1 MVSFRLE
8 PDEQKFIERLQHFL
22 ETEVEPQ
29 HQKYRQRA
37 RKESQIFDPDSTIQP
52 DILALSREIRKKSA
66 AEGFYAAHMPTEV
79 GGQGLRKVALVEAN
93 RTVFRHGL
101 GLTLAVLAAIEGPS
115 RMLMALPEEQREKYL
130 YPLMRGEKTS
140 CFALTEPGAG
150 SDVKAIQTTATL
162 EGDQWVLNG
171 EKVFITNGPYADFA
185 CVFAKTSDD
194 DMGGISTFIVD
205 KGTPGFRTVE
215 TMETIA
221 NNGLPAHFEF
231 KDCRIPKENIIGEP
245 GEGWWHALTN
255 INDIRMQLG
264 GQCIGL
270 SEFCLDKTL
279 AYVTE
284 RKAFGKPISKFQGVA
299 FPLADSKTEITAAR
313 GLALYA
319 AWLID
324 ENEEA
329 IMETSMT
336 KLYCSE
342 VLWNVADR
350 CVQAMG
356 GQGVL
361 RENEIERVLR
371 WARVMRIWEGSSE
384 IQRMTISKTM
394 GL

>member
-1 MVSFRLE
+1 MVDFRLKA
-8 PDEQKFIERLQHFL
+8 DEQKFIERLERFL
-22 ETEVEPQ
+22 DTEIEP
-29 HQKYRQRA
+29 HHEKYRVRA
-37 RKESQIFDPDSTIQP
+37 RKESNIFAPDSSIQP
-52 DILALSREIRKKSA
+52 DLLALSREIRRKSA

-79 GGQGLRKVALVEAN
+79 GGAGLRKVALVEAN
-93 RTVFRHGL
+93 RSVFRHGL
-101 GLTLAVLAAIEGPS
+101 GLTLTVLASIEGPS
-115 RMLMALPEEQREKYL
+115 RMMLAMPEEQREKYL
-130 YPLMRGEKTS
+130 YPLIRGEKTS

-150 SDVKAIQTTATL
+150 SDVKSIQTTARL
-162 EGDQWVLNG
+162 DKGEWVLNG

-194 DMGGISTFIVD
+194 EMGGISAFVVP
-205 KGTPGFRTVE
+205 KGTKGFRVVE

-221 NNGLPAHFEF
+221 NNGLPAHFEL
-231 KDCRIPKENIIGEP
+231 KDCRVPQENIIGEP
-245 GEGWWHALTN
+245 GEGWWHALQN

-270 SEFCLDKTL
+270 AEFCLDKTVK
-279 AYVTE
+279 YVTE
-284 RKAFGKPISKFQGVA
+284 RNAFGKPVSKFQGVS

-313 GLALYA
+313 TLALYA

-324 ENEEA
+324 EDEQA

-384 IQRMTISKTM
+384 IQRLTIAKTM

>member
-8 PDEQKFIERLQHFL
+8 SDEQKFIERLDAFL
-22 ETEVEPQ
+22 ESEVEPQ
-29 HQKYRQRA
+29 HEKYRVRA
-37 RKESQIFDPDSTIQP
+37 RKESQIFLPDSSIQP
-52 DILALSREIRKKSA
+52 DLLQLSREIRRKSA
-66 AEGFYAAHMPTEV
+66 AEGFYAAHLPKEV
-79 GGQGLRKVALVEAN
+79 GGAGLRKVALVEAN

-101 GLTLAVLAAIEGPS
+101 GLTLSVLASIEGPS
-115 RMLMALPEEQREKYL
+115 QMLLALPEEQREKYL
-130 YPLMRGEKTS
+130 YPLIRGEKTS

-150 SDVKAIQTTATL
+150 SDVRAIQTTARL
-162 EGDQWVLNG
+162 EGDEWVLDG

-185 CVFAKTSDD
+185 SVFAKTGDD
-194 DMGGISTFIVD
+194 EMGGISAFIVER
-205 KGTPGFRTVE
+205 GTPGFEVVE

-221 NNGLPAHFEF
+221 NNGLPAHFRF
-231 KDCRIPKENIIGEP
+231 TDCRVPKENIIGEV
-245 GEGWWHALTN
+245 GEGWWHALQN

-270 SEFCLDKTL
+270 SEFCLDKTTQ
-279 AYVTE
+279 YVTE
-284 RKAFGKPISKFQGVA
+284 RKAFGKPVSKFQGVS
-299 FPLADSKTEITAAR
+299 FPLADCKTEITAAR
-313 GLALYA
+313 ALALYA

-324 ENEEA
+324 ENEPA

-361 RENEIERVLR
+361 RENEVERVLR

-384 IQRMTISKTM
+384 IQRMTIAKTM

>member
-8 PDEQKFIERLQHFL
+8 PDEQKFLERLERFL
-22 ETEVEPQ
+22 ETEVEP
-29 HQKYRQRA
+29 HHEAYRLRA
-37 RKESQIFDPDSTIQP
+37 RKEASVFAPDSTIQP
-52 DILALSREIRKKSA
+52 DVLALSREIRRKSA
-66 AEGFYAAHMPTEV
+66 AEGFYAAHLPKEV
-79 GGQGLRKVALVEAN
+79 GGAGLRKVALVEAN
-93 RTVFRHGL
+93 RAVFRRGL
-101 GLTLAVLAAIEGPS
+101 GLTLSVLASIEGPS
-115 RMLMALPEEQREKYL
+115 RMLLALPEEMREKYL
-130 YPLMRGEKTS
+130 APLVRGERTT

-150 SDVKAIQTTATL
+150 SDVRSIQSTARL
-162 EGDQWVLNG
+162 DGDEWVING

-194 DMGGISTFIVD
+194 DMGGISAFIVP
-205 KGTPGFRTVE
+205 KGTPGFRVVE

-221 NNGLPAHFEF
+221 NNGLPAHLEF

-245 GEGWWHALTN
+245 GEGWWHALQN

-270 SEFCLDKTL
+270 SEFCLDKTV
-279 AYVTE
+279 AYVTA
-284 RKAFGKPISKFQGVA
+284 RKAFGKPVAKFQGVS
-299 FPLADSKTEITAAR
+299 FPLADCKTEITAAR
-313 GLALYA
+313 ALALYA
-319 AWLID
+319 AWLVDQD
-324 ENEEA
+324 EPA

-342 VLWNVADR
+342 VLYGVADR

-361 RENEIERVLR
+361 RENEVERVLR

-384 IQRMTISKTM
+384 IQRLTIAKTM

>member
-8 PDEQKFIERLQHFL
+8 PDEQKFIERLERFL
-22 ETEVEPQ
+22 DEEVEL
-29 HQKYRQRA
+29 HHEKYRLRA
-37 RKESQIFDPDSTIQP
+37 RKEAQVLQPDSTLAP
-52 DILALSREIRKKSA
+52 DLLATSREIRRRSA
-66 AEGFYAAHMPTEV
+66 AEGFYAAHLPNDV
-79 GGQGLRKVALVEAN
+79 GGMGLRKVALVEAN
-93 RTVFRHGL
+93 RAVFRRGL
-101 GLTLAVLAAIEGPS
+101 GLTLSVLASIEGPS
-115 RMLMALPEEQREKYL
+115 QMLLALPEEQREKYL
-130 YPLMRGEKTS
+130 YPLVRGEKTT

-150 SDVKAIQTTATL
+150 SDVRAIATTARL
-162 EGDQWVLNG
+162 EGDEWVLDG

-194 DMGGISTFIVD
+194 EMGGISAFIVP
-205 KGTPGFRTVE
+205 KGTPGFRVVE

-221 NNGLPAHFEF
+221 NNGLPAHFELR
-231 KDCRIPKENIIGEP
+231 DCRIPEENVIGAA
-245 GEGWWHALTN
+245 GEGWWHALSN

-270 SEFCLDKTL
+270 SEFCLDR
-279 AYVTE
+279 AVGYATE
-284 RKAFGKPISKFQGVA
+284 RKAFGKPVSKFQGVS
-299 FPLADSKTEITAAR
+299 FPLADCKTEIAAAR
-313 GLALYA
+313 ALALYA

-324 ENEEA
+324 ENEQA

-384 IQRMTISKTM
+384 IQRMTIAKTM